1 MALDDFKDIIH
12 RCFRC
17 GYCKFTSNYS
27 DFNCPPYNKFRLET
41 FSPGGRMWLIRAM
54 MLEDIEPSQHLADIL
69 YTCTMC
75 ANCVEECRF
84 KFHDN
89 IVDIIMEGKASLVEA
104 GVVPPSVRDFFKN
117 IYTNGNPWKEPQKK
131 RGDWAKDAGIPP
143 YKKGD
148 EYLFY
153 VGCIG
158 SYDQR
163 VQKMARAFGQLLLRS
178 GISFGILGEEEY
190 CDGNE
195 VLMMGEEGLFEYLA
209 LKNIEL
215 FKEKGVKKIVTLSP
229 HAYNAM
235 LNKYP
240 GLGGDFEVVH
250 YTELLKELITS
261 GRLKI
266 PGTRKIKVTYH
277 DPCFLG
283 RWNSIYDEPREV
295 LDSVHGIELVEMKRN
310 RENAFCCGGGGGNF
324 YTDIIGG
331 GEQSPSRIRSREAA
345 ETGADIISVAC
356 PTCMTMIEDGLKG
369 EDLDHKI
376 KLMDISEI
384 VLSAI
389 IDAGESI

>member
-89 IVDIIMEGKASLVEA
+89 IADIIMAGKASLVEA

-117 IYTNGNPWKEPQKK
+117 IYTNGNPWKEPQQK
-131 RGDWAKDAGIPP
+131 RGDWAKDAGIPS

-195 VLMMGEEGLFEYLA
+195 VLMMGEEGLFVYLA

-229 HAYNAM
+229 HAYNVM

-283 RWNSIYDEPREV
+283 RWNSVYDEPREV

-376 KLMDISEI
+376 RLMDISEI